1 MKMSLEEFDTYS
13 SCVPGIGVSFGSP
26 LLCKSSVGLVAT
38 TICGA
43 TPGSNTGLPSL
54 SLPSSGS
61 NCLSSAARVCSS
73 VAGGAADACHPL
85 SSAFDSH
92 QRPSAQRYQFL
103 VDPSCSSRG
112 AVLMARHSET
122 APFAGRSAGSPSTST
137 SSEGEVRNRIGGGS
151 FLTGTAFCLE
161 RACTTARLACSA
173 WADNGQRSLVTAA
186 RSAATYFC
194 TSCSAALGKRALVM
208 RTALSVPRSL
218 DLSISVRA
226 LSSITPKPGSF
237 TPGAST
243 DTAARPVRL
252 LSAQRS
258 TCGWYTVISVPSGAL
273 VSRGQ
278 ATSDALDGACAEAAH
293 AQARTMATRSFIT
306 GSVSRPR
313 PACARDPDAARR
325 APRTRRCRPSSR
337 PPRAGAARCPPPAA
351 PGRPRRRAGSR
362 RGGRAC

>member
-1 MKMSLEEFDTYS
+1 MKMSLAEFDTYK

-26 LLCKSSVGLVAT
+26 LLCSSSVGLVAT

-61 NCLSSAARVCSS
+61 NCLSSAARACSS
-73 VAGGAADACHPL
+73 VGGGAADACQPL
-85 SSAFDSH
+85 ASAFDSH
-92 QRPSAQRYQFL
+92 QRPSAQRYQVL
-103 VDPSCSSRG
+103 VDASCSSRG

-122 APFAGRSAGSPSTST
+122 APFAARSAGSPSTST

-151 FLTGTAFCLE
+151 FLTGTAFCFA

-173 WADNGQRSLVTAA
+173 WADNGQRSLVTAP

-194 TSCSAALGKRALVM
+194 ISCSVAPGKLVFVM
-208 RTALSVPRSL
+208 RRALSVTRSL

-226 LSSITPKPGSF
+226 LSSITPKLGSF
-237 TPGAST
+237 APGAST
-243 DTAARPVRL
+243 ETAARPERL

-258 TCGWYTVISVPSGAL
+258 TCGWYTVISVPSGAF

-278 ATSDALDGACAEAAH
+278 ATSAAGEGSWAEAAH
-293 AQARTMATRSFIT
+293 AQASTMATRSFIT
-306 GSVSRPR
+306 GN
-313 PACARDPDAARR
+313 
-325 APRTRRCRPSSR
+325 
-337 PPRAGAARCPPPAA
+337 
-351 PGRPRRRAGSR
+351 
-362 RGGRAC
+362 